1 MNIEQMHYIAEVART
16 GSLTRAAENCHITVT
31 GVSRAITL
39 FEKELGTRLFIRSRS
54 GTMTT
59 PEGENIIAKITT
71 ILNQI
76 EELKRESSSYQ
87 ELNNSR
93 LRIASIPGPI
103 SLLIESISDM
113 KREFPGSRFEII
125 ENNTQT
131 VLESVHHG
139 ESDIGLVLLSEQSI
153 PQYDHLQFEALAE
166 DRLILVC
173 HQESALADQSMVILN
188 DLSDIPLVLYN
199 DPNILTL
206 VRQLAPNSD
215 ILFKSNNVDAL
226 LRAVRANLA
235 VTIGTLHSLHAYGT
249 SFHKEMVT
257 IPLQLPD
264 RGDSYLWSVRSTD
277 YPVSRSSDLFIRR
290 FKQIL
295 ATRPTYGNIGA
306 SRDL

>member
-1 MNIEQMHYIAEVART
+1 MNIEQMQYIAEVART

-39 FEKELGTRLFIRSRS
+39 FEKELGTRLFIRSRA
-54 GTMTT
+54 GTTTT
-59 PEGENIIAKITT
+59 PEGEKIIAKITT

-76 EELKRESSSYQ
+76 EELKREASSYQ

-103 SLLIESISDM
+103 SLLIESMSDM
-113 KREFPGSRFEII
+113 KREFPGSRFEIT
-125 ENNTQT
+125 ENNTQA

-139 ESDIGLVLLSEQSI
+139 ASDIGLVLLPEQTV
-153 PQYDHLQFEALAE
+153 PQYDHLRFEPLAQ

-173 HQESALADQSMVILN
+173 HQDSALADQSMVILSELV
-188 DLSDIPLVLYN
+188 DTPLVLYN
-199 DPNILTL
+199 DPNILNL
-206 VRQLAPNSD
+206 VSELAPASD

-235 VTIGTLHSLHAYGT
+235 VTIGTLHSLQAYGT
-249 SFHKEMVT
+249 SFRKEMVS
-257 IPLQLPD
+257 IPLQLPN
-264 RGDSYLWSVRSTD
+264 RGESYLWSVRSAD
-277 YPVSRSSDLFIRR
+277 YPISRSSDLFIRR

-295 ATRPTYGNIGA
+295 NTRPT
-306 SRDL
+306 